1 MSEATLERLRGVFEQ
16 EGLLYRFCIIKIIQY
31 ENYGIG
37 LRLCNSW
44 SRN

>member
-1 MSEATLERLRGVFEQ
+1 MSEAPSLRE
-16 EGLLYRFCIIKIIQY
+16 IKGRIRTGREIIQY